1 MRSHLQSRLR
11 DHAGY
16 YREPYPLTQTGE
28 DGSEYEVYGDPA
40 SERDYER
47 VRTKLDLSRVLSP
60 LEQEVYA
67 LQLQGYIRKE
77 ICRIKRINV
86 CVYNKA
92 AARIK
97 RTLAWLGK

>member
-40 SERDYER
+40 SEREYER

-60 LEQEVYA
+60 LEQEESTRCSSKA
-67 LQLQGYIRKE
+67 ISARKS
-77 ICRIKRINV
+77 
-86 CVYNKA
+86 A
-92 AARIK
+92 A
-97 RTLAWLGK
+97 